1 MARGQQL
8 AETAM
13 GAVVLVAA
21 GAFFVYALSAGAK
34 GLGGGGYE
42 VSARFG
48 QVGALAPGADVTVA
62 GVKVG
67 AVTSLK
73 LDPKTYLAEA
83 RLTLDPTVKLP
94 SDSTAKITS
103 DSLLGGQHI
112 AIEPGGAS
120 DDLKPGGEIQN
131 TQGAVDLFSLVGQ
144 VLRPSGGAG
153 GAAAS
158 SSPSAAALPDVGDK
172 QP

>member
-8 AETAM
+8 AETTM
-13 GAVVLVAA
+13 GAVVLVGA
-21 GAFFVYALSAGAK
+21 GVFFVYALSAGGK
-34 GLGGGGYE
+34 GLVAQGYD

-48 QVGALAPGADVTVA
+48 QVGSLQPGADVTVA

-67 AVTSLK
+67 TVTSLK
-73 LDPKTYLAEA
+73 LDPKTYLAQA
-83 RLTLDPTVKLP
+83 DLNLDPSVKLP

-103 DSLLGGQHI
+103 DSLLGGQHV

-120 DDLKPGGEIQN
+120 DNLKPGGEIQN

-144 VLRPSGGAG
+144 VLRPSGNSTAPAGAAPDAG
-153 GAAAS
+153 G
-158 SSPSAAALPDVGDK
+158 K

>member
-13 GAVVLVAA
+13 GAVVLLAA
-21 GAFFVYALSAGAK
+21 GGFFAYALSAGGKA
-34 GLGGGGYE
+34 LPSAGYD

-48 QVGALAPGADVTVA
+48 QVGGLAPGADVTVA

-67 AVTSLK
+67 TVVSLK

-83 RLTLDPTVKLP
+83 DLSLDPSVKLP

-103 DSLLGGQHI
+103 DSLLGGQHVAI
-112 AIEPGGAS
+112 APGGAS

-144 VLRPSGGAG
+144 VLRPSGG
-153 GAAAS
+153 
-158 SSPSAAALPDVGDK
+158 SAAPSSAPGDALPDVSGK